1 VNALSYLRQLLD
13 PRLISAVFA
22 LAVLVWVGKCVHRH
36 WIAFTR
42 LLTFLS

>member
-1 VNALSYLRQLLD
+1 VNALSYLRQFLD

-22 LAVLVWVGKCVHRH
+22 LAVLVWVGKRVRRR